1 MNSIRTRV
9 TLMLVGSI
17 LCVVV
22 LSTLVMSKMV
32 IDLVEGNFRQG
43 FAERV
48 SAFAPSL
55 TFQGDAAVFHL
66 QSQPGPGEVLEKP
79 TAEVKESFRKR
90 GVPFDVV
97 VKRVSA
103 GRQTV
108 SVNMGP
114 GWLTW
119 PVPSHAPAPRVWYGL
134 AGWMGLIAIGVIGV
148 ALIVAHQTTKQ
159 LKFLETMAKAV
170 GRDGILPRVREEGS
184 AEIRATA
191 RALNMM
197 GESLKNAV
205 ETRMRLVAAA
215 GHDLRTPMT
224 RMRLRAE
231 FLDDD
236 ERSRWLNDLDELDR
250 IADSAI
256 QLVREETVGKGTEPI
271 RLDILVRQI
280 CQELVLIDFP
290 VQIAGLDAVTVRI
303 SPLAFTRALRN
314 LVINAATHGGGAIVR
329 VAASDPTALVV
340 IDDNGPGIPA
350 KDICSVFEPFFRVDP
365 ARRKHIPGVGLGLAI
380 AKEIID
386 RQGGTLVVENR
397 KSGGLRQ
404 TLAFESELAASPA
417 DSPRGKALA
426 IAISS

>member
-1 MNSIRTRV
+1 MNSLRARI

-43 FAERV
+43 FSERV
-48 SAFAPSL
+48 AAFAPSL
-55 TFQGDAAVFHL
+55 TFQDNAAVFHL
-66 QSQPGPGEVLEKP
+66 QPQPGPGEVLEKP

-97 VKRVSA
+97 VKRTPA
-103 GRQTV
+103 GRQAV

-119 PVPSHAPAPRVWYGL
+119 PVPSHTAPPRVWFGI

-148 ALIVAHQTTKQ
+148 ALILAHQTTKQ

-197 GESLKNAV
+197 GDSLKNAV

-236 ERSRWLNDLDELDR
+236 ERSQWLHDLDELDR

-256 QLVREETVGKGTEPI
+256 QLVREETVEKGTEPI
-271 RLDILVRQI
+271 RLDLLVRQV
-280 CQELVLIDFP
+280 CQELVLINFP
-290 VQIAGLDAVTVRI
+290 VEIAGLDQVTVRM

-314 LVINAATHGGGAIVR
+314 LVINAATHGGGAFVR
-329 VAASDPTALVV
+329 VAASDARAMVV
-340 IDDNGPGIPA
+340 IDDHGPGIPQ
-350 KDICSVFEPFFRVDP
+350 KDLSSVFEPFFRVDP
-365 ARRKHIPGVGLGLAI
+365 ARRKHIPGAGLGLAI
-380 AKEIID
+380 AKEIIE
-386 RQGGTLVVENR
+386 RQGGTLVVENCNP
-397 KSGGLRQ
+397 SGLRQ
-404 TLAFESELAASPA
+404 TLMFERELAISP
-417 DSPRGKALA
+417 PEALRETA
-426 IAISS
+426 LVSAG

>member
-1 MNSIRTRV
+1 MNSIRARV

-22 LSTLVMSKMV
+22 LSTLVMSKII
-32 IDLVEGNFRQG
+32 IDLVEASFRQG
-43 FAERV
+43 FVERI
-48 SAFAPSL
+48 SSFAPSL
-55 TFQGDAAVFHL
+55 TFQDNAAVFHL
-66 QSQPGPGEVLEKP
+66 QSGPGPGEILERQ
-79 TAEVKESFRKR
+79 TAEVKESFRTR

-97 VKRVSA
+97 VKKSPA

-119 PVPSHAPAPRVWYGL
+119 PVPTHTPAPRVWYGI
-134 AGWMGLIAIGVIGV
+134 AGWMGLIALGVIGV

-205 ETRMRLVAAA
+205 EIRMRLVAAA

-236 ERSRWLNDLDELDR
+236 ERSRWLDDLDELDR

-271 RLDILVRQI
+271 RLDMMVRQI

-329 VAASDPTALVV
+329 VAASDATALVV

-350 KDICSVFEPFFRVDP
+350 KDMCSVFEPFFRVDP
-365 ARRKHIPGVGLGLAI
+365 ARRKHITGAGLGLAI

-417 DSPRGKALA
+417 AAPRGKPLA

>member
-1 MNSIRTRV
+1 MMNSIRVRIA
-9 TLMLVGSI
+9 LMLVGSI
-17 LCVVV
+17 LCVVI
-22 LSTLVMSKMV
+22 LSTLVMTKMA
-32 IDLVEGNFRQG
+32 IDLVDQNFRDEFSQ
-43 FAERV
+43 RV
-48 SAFAPSL
+48 SAFAPVL

-66 QSQPGPGEVLEKP
+66 HPEPAAGEIVEKT
-79 TAEVKESFRKR
+79 TAELKESFRNA
-90 GVPFDVV
+90 GVSFDIV
-97 VKRVSA
+97 VKRTPT
-103 GRQTV
+103 GRRLA

-119 PVPSHAPAPRVWYGL
+119 PIPSHRPPPTVWFGI

-148 ALIVAHQTTKQ
+148 ALVVAHQTTKQ

-170 GRDGILPRVREEGS
+170 GSNGFLPRVREEGS

-197 GESLKNAV
+197 GDSLKNAL

-231 FLDDD
+231 FLGED
-236 ERSRWLNDLDELDR
+236 ERSQWLHDLDELDW

-280 CQELVLIDFP
+280 CQDLMLIDFP
-290 VQIAGLDAVTVRI
+290 VEVAGLDQVTVRM

-314 LVINAATHGGGAIVR
+314 LVINAATHGGGAIVSVVENDR
-329 VAASDPTALVV
+329 TVLVV
-340 IDDNGPGIPA
+340 IDDNGPGIPQ
-350 KDICSVFEPFFRVDP
+350 KDLSSVFEPFFRVDP
-365 ARRKHIPGVGLGLAI
+365 ARRKHIPGAGLGLAI
-380 AKEIID
+380 AKEIIE
-386 RQGGTLVVENR
+386 RQGGTLAVENR
-397 KSGGLRQ
+397 SAGGLRQ
-404 TLAFESELAASPA
+404 TLSFEREVATSPA
-417 DSPRGKALA
+417 DAADVRSLVTA
-426 IAISS
+426 S

>member
-1 MNSIRTRV
+1 
-9 TLMLVGSI
+9 
-17 LCVVV
+17 
-22 LSTLVMSKMV
+22 
-32 IDLVEGNFRQG
+32 
-43 FAERV
+43 
-48 SAFAPSL
+48 
-55 TFQGDAAVFHL
+55 
-66 QSQPGPGEVLEKP
+66 
-79 TAEVKESFRKR
+79 
-90 GVPFDVV
+90 
-97 VKRVSA
+97 
-103 GRQTV
+103 
-108 SVNMGP
+108 MGP

-119 PVPSHAPAPRVWYGL
+119 PVPSHTAPPRVWFGI

-170 GRDGILPRVREEGS
+170 GRDGILPRVPEEGS

-197 GESLKNAV
+197 GDSLKNAV

-236 ERSRWLNDLDELDR
+236 ERSQWLHDLDELDR

-271 RLDILVRQI
+271 RLDLLVRQI
-280 CQELVLIDFP
+280 CQELVLIKFP
-290 VQIAGLDAVTVRI
+290 VEIAGLDQVTVRM

-329 VAASDPTALVV
+329 VAASDARAMVV
-340 IDDNGPGIPA
+340 IDDNGPGIPH
-350 KDICSVFEPFFRVDP
+350 KDLSSVFEPFFRVDP
-365 ARRKHIPGVGLGLAI
+365 ARRKHIPGAGLGLAI
-380 AKEIID
+380 AKEIIE

-397 KSGGLRQ
+397 NPSGLRQ
-404 TLAFESELAASPA
+404 TLSFERELAILPPA
-417 DSPRGKALA
+417 ALREKALVPV
-426 IAISS
+426 S